1 MMILPVD
8 EVNQLSFESYYGEMA
23 ISKEQKEWRIRI
35 AESFLDDLLF
45 LFAYAK
51 RKPGKG
57 ELEAKLKTALISLI
71 PSEFKRDGVV
81 TDQYMKEHIA
91 LFVTSVIATTMR
103 YIDSEY
109 YTSYDRAWHLA
120 ADEGN
125 ILGNYSVYTDAVKA
139 GKTKKTWLTMKDER
153 VRDTHIAVDGTTI
166 PIKDYFLVGTSWM
179 RFPLDQ
185 SLGASPS
192 ETINCRCVLEYT

>member
-1 MMILPVD
+1 MILPID
-8 EVNQLSFESYYGEMA
+8 EINQLSFDTYYGEMQ
-23 ISKEQKEWRIRI
+23 ISKEQKEQRIRI
-35 AESFLDDLLF
+35 AETFLDDLLF
-45 LFAYAK
+45 LFAYAR

-57 ELEAKLKTALISLI
+57 ELEAKLKAALIALI
-71 PSEFKRDGVV
+71 PSEFKQDGVV
-81 TDQYMKEHIA
+81 TDPYIKDHIA
-91 LFVTSVIATTMR
+91 LFVTSVIATTMK
-103 YIDSEY
+103 YLDSEY

-125 ILGNYSVYTDAVKA
+125 IIGNYSDYSDAVKA

-153 VRDTHIAVDGTTI
+153 VRITHIMVDGETI
-166 PIKDYFLVGTSWM
+166 PIQDYFRVGTSWM

-192 ETINCRCVLEYT
+192 EVLNCRCVVSYS